1 MEWLSGWLKS
11 IILVVLLAVF
21 LDLLLPNQTMQR
33 YVRTVM
39 SLFIVLT
46 LMSPLFSLMDVR
58 PQIERRLAS
67 GLLLQNQAAGGGEL
81 RPVAGIRSDAEAFRS
96 KQQEQSLRLVE
107 SQAAEVMKQ
116 QLEQSLRIRVAS
128 IRVKAELNGQ
138 GQPALSGVEVLAAN
152 EAAEQK
158 AAEQK
163 AAERKAAGARGGS
176 APALVEPIE
185 PIAPV
190 AIDIRPGGEA
200 LAPHAEAAAAKA
212 ESPELAQKRTQIVSL
227 IVREWQ
233 LDSEQVRVDWR
244 EPDAPS

>member
-11 IILVVLLAVF
+11 IILVILLAVF

-58 PQIERRLAS
+58 PQVERRLAD
-67 GLLLQNQAAGGGEL
+67 GLLPQNQAAGGGEL
-81 RPVAGIRSDAEAFRS
+81 RPVSGIRSDAEAFRS

-116 QLEQSLRIRVAS
+116 QLEQTLGIRIAS
-128 IRVKAELNGQ
+128 IRVKAQMNSR
-138 GQPALSGVEVLAAN
+138 GQPVLSGVEVLAAS
-152 EAAEQK
+152 ETGEQK
-158 AAEQK
+158 AADV
-163 AAERKAAGARGGS
+163 RGGS
-176 APALVEPIE
+176 TPASVQPME

-190 AIDIRPGGEA
+190 AIDIRTGGEA
-200 LAPHAEAAAAKA
+200 AAPQAEAAAAQA

-227 IVREWQ
+227 LVREWQ
-233 LDSEQVRVDWR
+233 LDGEQVRVAWR